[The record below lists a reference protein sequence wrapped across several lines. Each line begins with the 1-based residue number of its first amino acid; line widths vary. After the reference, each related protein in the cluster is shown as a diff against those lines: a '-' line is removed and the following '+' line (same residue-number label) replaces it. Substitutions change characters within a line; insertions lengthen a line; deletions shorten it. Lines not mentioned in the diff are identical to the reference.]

1 MSKYNKFLQ
10 LLKANET
17 YEIIAQDKIC
27 LLKNV
32 KIIDVCNNS
41 NYDFKT
47 SANIAYEVKCDHA
60 SNKTN
65 NFFIEFSGYNKP
77 SGISISKANYYIL
90 SNTTTYYLIDIDILK
105 NICKNKRVV
114 NLKDGSSSGFVIPC
128 DEIII
133 HSIFI

>member
-10 LLKANET
+10 LLKENEK

-41 NYDFKT
+41 NYGFKT
-47 SANIAYEVKCDHA
+47 CDNIMYEVKCDHA

-65 NFFIEFSGYNKP
+65 NFY
-77 SGISISKANYYIL
+77 
-90 SNTTTYYLIDIDILK
+90 
-105 NICKNKRVV
+105 
-114 NLKDGSSSGFVIPC
+114 
-128 DEIII
+128 
-133 HSIFI
+133 